1 MHTEKCANFSFA
13 VTVGIEICTFFNIRT
28 WRISMD
34 NEAIIRYKF
43 YLCRNFLDKLL
54 SENLIT
60 EAQRRK
66 IEKAVVKRI
75 AEG

>member
-1 MHTEKCANFSFA
+1 
-13 VTVGIEICTFFNIRT
+13 
-28 WRISMD
+28 MD

-60 EAQRRK
+60 EAQHRK
-66 IEKAVVKRI
+66 IEKGVIKWL
-75 AEG
+75 AEV

>member
-1 MHTEKCANFSFA
+1 
-13 VTVGIEICTFFNIRT
+13 
-28 WRISMD
+28 MD

-60 EAQRRK
+60 EAQRGK
-66 IEKAVVKRI
+66 IVKAVIKRL
-75 AEG
+75 AEV

>member
-1 MHTEKCANFSFA
+1 
-13 VTVGIEICTFFNIRT
+13 
-28 WRISMD
+28 MD

-54 SENLIT
+54 GENLIT

-66 IEKAVVKRI
+66 IESAAIKRLSDV
-75 AEG
+75 

>member
-1 MHTEKCANFSFA
+1 MQISVEFTNK
-13 VTVGIEICTFFNIRT
+13 IENCTFNIRV
-28 WRISMD
+28 WRNKDMD

-66 IEKAVVKRI
+66 IEKAVIKRI
-75 AEG
+75 TEV

>member
-1 MHTEKCANFSFA
+1 MN
-13 VTVGIEICTFFNIRT
+13 
-28 WRISMD
+28 

-60 EAQRRK
+60 ETQRKK
-66 IEKAVVKRI
+66 IENAVIKRLS
-75 AEG
+75 AV